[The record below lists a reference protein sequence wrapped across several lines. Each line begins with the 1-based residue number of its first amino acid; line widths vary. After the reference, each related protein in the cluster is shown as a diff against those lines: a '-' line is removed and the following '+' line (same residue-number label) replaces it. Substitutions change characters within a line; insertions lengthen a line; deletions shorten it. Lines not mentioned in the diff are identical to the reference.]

1 MNPLKVLIQILL
13 VSLLLY
19 LHGLAIRNHIE
30 KRKKKK
36 QNLENIIQSLAS
48 PIKQRV
54 KQNLVDSVLSDV
66 IVNFNIKSVHETTV
80 VANLIEYLKDLIK
93 TRENPVIHETTNK
106 TFEDEMTE
114 PRFLSWLGSKLNI

>member
-19 LHGLAIRNHIE
+19 LHGLAIGNHIE

-66 IVNFNIKSVHETTV
+66 IVNVNIKSVHETTV